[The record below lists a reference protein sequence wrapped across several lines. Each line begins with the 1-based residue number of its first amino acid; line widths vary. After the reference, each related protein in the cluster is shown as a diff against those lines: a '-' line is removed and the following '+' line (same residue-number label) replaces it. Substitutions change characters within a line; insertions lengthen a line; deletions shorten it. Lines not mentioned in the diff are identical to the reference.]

1 MNKKTTVKKKKKKNQ
16 PQKTTKKNFRK
27 KIIRFIDNLIDKAVF
42 LVCLILFMLGSYGL
56 YDSYMV
62 YQQATDNSI
71 LKYKPGY
78 ETEEATNKEIKENMV
93 AWITIDDTGIDYP
106 VMQGE
111 DNNEYLN
118 KDPFGEYSLS
128 GSIFL
133 DSRNDPNFGDYY
145 SLIYGHHMEQ
155 GMMFGALDEFLN
167 EDYFNSHRNG
177 TITVGEKTYEIRIF
191 AVLECEATEQS
202 IFAPTETDNTLNY
215 VKQHALFLD
224 DNALPKKNEKLIGLS
239 TCKYPDTVE
248 RTLIFGALSPVEK

>member
-1 MNKKTTVKKKKKKNQ
+1 MYPEKKEIG
-16 PQKTTKKNFRK
+16 R
-27 KIIRFIDNLIDKAVF
+27 KIIRFIDNLIDKSVF
-42 LVCLILFMLGSYGL
+42 LVCLVLFLLGSYGL

-78 ETEEATNKEIKENMV
+78 ETDDATDKEIKGNMV
-93 AWITIDDTGIDYP
+93 AWLTIDDTKIDYP

-133 DSRNDPNFGDYY
+133 DSRNSPEFKDEY

-155 GMMFGALDEFLN
+155 GMMFGALDKFLD
-167 EDYFNSHRNG
+167 ESYFNSHRSG
-177 TITVGEKTYEIRIF
+177 TITVGEKVYKIRFF

-202 IFAPTETDNTLNY
+202 IFAPTETDKNESLDFI
-215 VKQHALFLD
+215 KQHALFLD
-224 DNALPKKNEKLIGLS
+224 DNAIPGNEEKLLGLS

-248 RTLIFGALSPVEK
+248 RTLVFGALTPEK

>member
-1 MNKKTTVKKKKKKNQ
+1 MKKQDKPKKT
-16 PQKTTKKNFRK
+16 FGK
-27 KIIRFIDNLIDKAVF
+27 KIIKMIDGLIDKSVF
-42 LVCLILFMLGSYGL
+42 LVCLVMFMLGSYGL

-78 ETEEATNKEIKENMV
+78 ETEDATDKEIKGNMV
-93 AWITIDDTGIDYP
+93 AWLTIDDTKIDYP
-106 VMQGE
+106 VMQGK

-118 KDPFGEYSLS
+118 KDPFGDYSLS

-133 DSRNDPNFGDYY
+133 DSRNNPNFDDYY

-155 GMMFGALDEFLN
+155 GMMFGALDKFLD
-167 EDYFNSHRNG
+167 EDYFNSHRSG
-177 TITVGEKTYEIRIF
+177 TLTVGDKTYKIRIF

-202 IFAPTETDNTLNY
+202 IFAPNETDNTLDY

-224 DNALPKKNEKLIGLS
+224 DSALPVENEKLLGMS

-248 RTLIFGALSPVEK
+248 RTLIFGAMQEI